1 MIYGNS
7 TLSPNSSLTILSGS
21 LEANRTYQF
30 MCYMENRKNSSIQA
44 TGYVLIIV
52 EDTLPQLIAIG

>member
-1 MIYGNS
+1 
-7 TLSPNSSLTILSGS
+7 
-21 LEANRTYQF
+21 
-30 MCYMENRKNSSIQA
+30 MENRKNSSIQA